1 MTDALICF
9 QTITLP
15 EIISGLKG
23 KVFFLYVKHYG
34 YTLFDE
40 MLDVHISELLI

>member
-15 EIISGLKG
+15 EIRVKG
-23 KVFFLYVKHYG
+23 KIFFSYVKHYG